1 MAAASAAGFGVLA
14 ALAAAAAGALLFVFL
29 VRSANEIEY
38 ENKWTEVRTD
48 FESATASRFA

>member
-14 ALAAAAAGALLFVFL
+14 ALAAAGALLFVFL